1 MPGYR
6 WTQPDI
12 DYLADLVGDYS
23 LTWIHKDFNRWAA
36 RNNRPQRTKTAIQKA
51 IWHHLNQSTVPCG
64 EWLSTWDVGKLT
76 DRCQEA
82 VWLWIHKGIIC
93 RDHTRYDGNGYLICR
108 RGLRQLARD
117 RPDLLKH
124 LSRDRLFELLEDET
138 VVDHVLSATCQPR
151 RLTVPVRCIETGE
164 TFRSVKAAAR
174 AINCY
179 PNTVKMAII
188 RGGTAKGYHF
198 QEAA

>member
-12 DYLADLVGDYS
+12 DYLSDLVGDYS
-23 LTWIHKDFNRWAA
+23 LTWIHRDFNRWAA
-36 RNNRPQRTKTAIQKA
+36 RNNRPQRSKVAIQKA
-51 IWHHLNQSTVPCG
+51 IWFKLRQSTVPCG

-82 VWLWIHKGIIC
+82 IWLWIDKGYIC
-93 RDHTRYDGNGYLICR
+93 RDHRRYDGNGYLICR

-124 LSRDRLFELLEDET
+124 LSQERLFQLLEDET
-138 VVDHVLSATCQPR
+138 VVQHVLNAPCQPR
-151 RLTVPVRCIETGE
+151 RLTVPVRCLETGE